1 MQLTQPA
8 NNSKN
13 ASDHC
18 CDQFFIDV
26 LITYTNSK
34 LLIFQIEINKNTIF
48 GKYHIITCLVLMIIR
63 HQLLKENKPTN
74 FESLILL
81 LSEVLQVW

>member
-18 CDQFFIDV
+18 CDQFFLRV
-26 LITYTNSK
+26 LITQVQNDQSSK
-34 LLIFQIEINKNTIF
+34 LRLTKNTIF
-48 GKYHIITCLVLMIIR
+48 GKYHIIHGSVL
-63 HQLLKENKPTN
+63 LLKENKTIN
-74 FESLILL
+74 FELLILL
-81 LSEVLQVW
+81 LSEVLHVC

>member
-18 CDQFFIDV
+18 YDQFFSSCFN
-26 LITYTNSK
+26 YTNSK
-34 LLIFQIEINKNTIF
+34 WLIFQIEINKKHIF
-48 GKYHIITCLVLMIIR
+48 GKYHIIHGLVLMIIR
-63 HQLLKENKPTN
+63 HQVLKENKTTN
-74 FESLILL
+74 FELLILL
-81 LSEVLQVW
+81 LSEVLHAC